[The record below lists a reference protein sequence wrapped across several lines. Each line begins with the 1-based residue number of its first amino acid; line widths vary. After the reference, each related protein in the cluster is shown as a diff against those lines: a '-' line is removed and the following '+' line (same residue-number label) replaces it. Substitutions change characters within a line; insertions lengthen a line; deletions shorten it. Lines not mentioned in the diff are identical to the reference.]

1 MSSYNGRRGVNVSQY
16 IANLN
21 TVPQPEDALES
32 PTNPEDDQLSLF
44 TREFMDWDGNG
55 FGQSS
60 TPFELNFD
68 QPATT
73 TAGADVSAGLSEPKL
88 DFDLN
93 GKLSYPSTVSLFLQ
107 PYFPRHRSVTFLC
120 SVTYSLIHPLSPF
133 RPFIIP
139 KTSYRRISSNQ
150 RPSWA
155 PAHPAKASASHH
167 YTPRSWAIQLLAQP
181 LGDGR
186 LTRPRGAPCSS
197 GLLPLRCAGTAHS
210 DSKARNS
217 PSSFANLTPHLQP
230 PSCIFHPTPD
240 STSHSISIITCHD

>member
-44 TREFMDWDGNG
+44 TKEFMDWDGNG

-60 TPFELNFD
+60 APFDLNFD
-68 QPATT
+68 QPTT
-73 TAGADVSAGLSEPKL
+73 TTSGADISADLSAPKL

-93 GKLSYPSTVSLFLQ
+93 GKLSYPTTVSLFLQ

-120 SVTYSLIHPLSPF
+120 FVTNSLVLPLSRS

-139 KTSYRRISSNQ
+139 KVSYR
-150 RPSWA
+150 WLF
-155 PAHPAKASASHH
+155 
-167 YTPRSWAIQLLAQP
+167 IQ
-181 LGDGR
+181 
-186 LTRPRGAPCSS
+186 
-197 GLLPLRCAGTAHS
+197 
-210 DSKARNS
+210 
-217 PSSFANLTPHLQP
+217 
-230 PSCIFHPTPD
+230 
-240 STSHSISIITCHD
+240 